1 MVAATTHG
9 FKDQDLV
16 KISGVSTTSSKIEG
30 VWTAGITTTAYVLTG
45 IGSTT
50 IGLKADSV
58 TGIVTHINVTGDLTK
73 LREND
78 ILGIGTE
85 QVKVLN
91 VEPRFS
97 RIRILRGINGTG
109 ISHTVTSVLNLDP
122 RTLRVNAGFNTT
134 YEYRVNKQ
142 LYFNPVN
149 AVAIGTDSA
158 LTIADGD
165 SRIGVGSTV
174 PLANPGA
181 GISEIFNPTR
191 SIYIRDHGLE
201 TGDQLTYNTNVGA
214 GLSVMLDTDTG
225 TPISTLDDGT
235 VVFAARINSNLIG
248 ISTVKVGLGSTG
260 TFVGIAS
267 TEQSSS
273 TMFFTGLGT
282 GLYHSFTTNFDPI
295 TAEMK
300 RNLVTVSTAS
310 THGLEGSDT
319 VYVDVNPSTVS
330 YTHLTLPTKA

>member
-1 MVAATTHG
+1 MEYLQLLLKLKEFG
-9 FKDQDLV
+9 QQ
-16 KISGVSTTSSKIEG
+16 VSPPTN
-30 VWTAGITTTAYVLTG
+30 YVLTG

-91 VEPRFS
+91 VEPKFS
-97 RIRILRGINGTG
+97 RIRILRAINGTG

-149 AVAIGTDSA
+149 AVAIGTA
-158 LTIADGD
+158 LGV
-165 SRIGVGSTV
+165 GVGSTV
-174 PLANPGA
+174 PLANPG

-214 GLSVMLDTDTG
+214 GLSVMLRYRSFNTDNN
-225 TPISTLDDGT
+225 
-235 VVFAARINSNLIG
+235 FRRWNSCFCSKN
-248 ISTVKVGLGSTG
+248 
-260 TFVGIAS
+260 
-267 TEQSSS
+267 QQ
-273 TMFFTGLGT
+273 
-282 GLYHSFTTNFDPI
+282 
-295 TAEMK
+295 
-300 RNLVTVSTAS
+300 
-310 THGLEGSDT
+310 
-319 VYVDVNPSTVS
+319 
-330 YTHLTLPTKA
+330 

>member
-1 MVAATTHG
+1 MEYLQPLLKLKEFG
-9 FKDQDLV
+9 KQ
-16 KISGVSTTSSKIEG
+16 VSLQLPYS
-30 VWTAGITTTAYVLTG
+30 LTG

-109 ISHTVTSVLNLDP
+109 ISHTVTTVLNLDP

-149 AVAIGTDSA
+149 AVAIGTA
-158 LTIADGD
+158 LGV
-165 SRIGVGSTV
+165 GVGSTV
-174 PLANPGA
+174 PLANPGVYLKYL
-181 GISEIFNPTR
+181 IQQDQFILEIM
-191 SIYIRDHGLE
+191 D
-201 TGDQLTYNTNVGA
+201 
-214 GLSVMLDTDTG
+214 
-225 TPISTLDDGT
+225 
-235 VVFAARINSNLIG
+235 
-248 ISTVKVGLGSTG
+248 
-260 TFVGIAS
+260 
-267 TEQSSS
+267 
-273 TMFFTGLGT
+273 
-282 GLYHSFTTNFDPI
+282 
-295 TAEMK
+295 
-300 RNLVTVSTAS
+300 
-310 THGLEGSDT
+310 
-319 VYVDVNPSTVS
+319 
-330 YTHLTLPTKA
+330 